1 MLKVNRNMIKCKE
14 IENEPS
20 YMSLG
25 TYTVKDIL
33 GMVLEA
39 DMIMRSLDPGRL
51 SIFAQF
57 DTFRRS

>member
-1 MLKVNRNMIKCKE
+1 
-14 IENEPS
+14 
-20 YMSLG
+20 MSLG
-25 TYTVKDIL
+25 TYTVKDML
-33 GMVLEA
+33 GMVPEA